1 MDANIGFDTQCIK
14 ALGLL
19 VSEMDSCVTI
29 KFTIL
34 PMLSFSIFLIVNTI
48 PTCFKP
54 TDWFGVKRL
63 KSFSAFYKC
72 VMTSLI
78 EW

>member
-19 VSEMDSCVTI
+19 VSDMDSCVTI

-54 TDWFGVKRL
+54 TD
-63 KSFSAFYKC
+63 
-72 VMTSLI
+72 
-78 EW
+78 